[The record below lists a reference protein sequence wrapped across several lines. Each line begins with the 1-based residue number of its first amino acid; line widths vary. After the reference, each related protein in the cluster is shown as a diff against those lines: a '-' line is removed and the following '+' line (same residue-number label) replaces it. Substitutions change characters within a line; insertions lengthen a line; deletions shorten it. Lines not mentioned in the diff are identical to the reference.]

1 MSAMKDLYL
10 KVAADAALQAQ
21 VGKIFEES
29 GTDKE
34 ALVGELIKFGKE
46 QGFEVSKDD
55 IVEFYKSM
63 EESGGQLSDEE
74 LDAVAGGKR
83 PGGGNTSGFVC
94 PVIPPFISAY
104 PNCRPGMFF

>member
-10 KVAADAALQAQ
+10 KVAADAALQAK

-34 ALVGELIKFGKE
+34 ALVGKLIKFGKE
-46 QGFEVSKDD
+46 QGFEISKDD
-55 IVEFYKSM
+55 IIEFYKSM

-74 LDAVAGGKR
+74 LDSVAGGKQQGPR
-83 PGGGNTSGFVC
+83 FSGIYC
-94 PVIPPFISAY
+94 TQDPVIMSAIPICGPTRFI
-104 PNCRPGMFF
+104 F